1 VIASSR
7 NIATVP
13 SWSFHGRVDFVADDG
28 GAQPP
33 NADLGMSEGHMGAPD
48 VTDPGP
54 LAALLCPPGSV
65 LCPAYVQGSD
75 AWPISGHKPD
85 TALPGFPHIRV
96 AQLLLS
102 TRRTLQERR
111 DMDTT
116 DLTPILLR
124 NLRADI
130 VELKTELDARF
141 DVVHRE
147 LDRRVT
153 SEEFH
158 DAMLAL
164 NKSLERTHARVVDAD
179 MRAFTAQRENQ
190 IILGRIQEHLD
201 ARYGLE
207 DRVARCEDDIAALK
221 DRTR

>member
-1 VIASSR
+1 
-7 NIATVP
+7 
-13 SWSFHGRVDFVADDG
+13 
-28 GAQPP
+28 
-33 NADLGMSEGHMGAPD
+33 
-48 VTDPGP
+48 
-54 LAALLCPPGSV
+54 
-65 LCPAYVQGSD
+65 
-75 AWPISGHKPD
+75 
-85 TALPGFPHIRV
+85 
-96 AQLLLS
+96 
-102 TRRTLQERR
+102 
-111 DMDTT
+111 MDTT

-130 VELKTELDARF
+130 VKLKTELKAELDARF
-141 DVVHRE
+141 EVVHRE

-221 DRTR
+221 DHTP